1 MGLVLGIL
9 LVVVAIV
16 AALVISS
23 RKQAPALSQPNPEP
37 SRDEVALVPEQASKA
52 ETKLVELTRS
62 QCEQIV
68 LELPRGEDGE
78 IQYDDIM
85 AARERMLAPYRTEG
99 HDSSID
105 WNFDAVLDECK
116 MGELIFD
123 YEDSIH
129 GDCDIC
135 MVYVLSRSTVLV
147 TRDDIHDDF
156 YYFVFTDWTTD
167 TLIAKLESMLTEGYD
182 EEWEECY
189 SPWDDEEWTSKDENT
204 VRRSGMADLR
214 KNLANYFMS

>member
-1 MGLVLGIL
+1 MGFVLGIL
-9 LVVVAIV
+9 LVLVVIAAVVAIN
-16 AALVISS
+16 S
-23 RKQAPALSQPNPEP
+23 RKQAVTLPQSNTEP
-37 SRDEVALVPEQASKA
+37 STPEIAPQPSPHD
-52 ETKLVELTRS
+52 LILTRS

-68 LELPRGEDGE
+68 LELPRAEDGE
-78 IQYDDIM
+78 VKYEDIQ
-85 AARERMLAPYRTEG
+85 AVRERMLAPYRTEG

-147 TRDDIHDDF
+147 TRDDIRDDF

-167 TLIAKLESMLTEGYD
+167 TLIAKLESMLTDGYD

-189 SPWDDEEWTSKDENT
+189 SPWDDEEWTSEDENT
-204 VRRSGMADLR
+204 VRRSGMTELR
-214 KNLANYFMS
+214 TNLSNYFVS